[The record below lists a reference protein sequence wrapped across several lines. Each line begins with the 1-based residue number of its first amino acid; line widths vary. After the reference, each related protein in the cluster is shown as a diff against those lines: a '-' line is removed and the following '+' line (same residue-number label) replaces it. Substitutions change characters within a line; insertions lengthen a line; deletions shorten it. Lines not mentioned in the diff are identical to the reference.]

1 LHPREFFGKA
11 ITKQHIKT
19 KKREF
24 YLDTLTFKE
33 FYLRIKIANVRKRL
47 TENQSLNKE
56 ICLDLKI
63 HKEIIN
69 VKLLVK
75 ALEEVAEEEQK
86 VLIQEEREMS
96 DKLELKIDEVKQA
109 LGVGEVD
116 TPRSESADLKIELGS
131 EDSKKDLD
139 VDEDDKKSEENA
151 KETYGIDSMKFG
163 NSSIRGKSA
172 SQSPML
178 GERGFV
184 QLNTIEEERHET

>member
-1 LHPREFFGKA
+1 
-11 ITKQHIKT
+11 
-19 KKREF
+19 
-24 YLDTLTFKE
+24 
-33 FYLRIKIANVRKRL
+33 
-47 TENQSLNKE
+47 
-56 ICLDLKI
+56 
-63 HKEIIN
+63 
-69 VKLLVK
+69 
-75 ALEEVAEEEQK
+75 
-86 VLIQEEREMS
+86 MS

-184 QLNTIEEERHET
+184 QLNTIEEERHETQTSQYMESASEVENSKLLSSSNMRNSANMVGFEFDEDFKPKLMTREATSSACQIVNVPGNGKAATIVDSELENARNEN